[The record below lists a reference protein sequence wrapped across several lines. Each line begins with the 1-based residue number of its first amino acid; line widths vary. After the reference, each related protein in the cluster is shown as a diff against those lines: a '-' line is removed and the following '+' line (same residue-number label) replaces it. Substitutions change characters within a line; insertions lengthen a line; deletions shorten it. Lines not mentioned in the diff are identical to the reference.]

1 MALTIVRNDIVRMQ
15 VDAIVNSTNEHLV
28 PGGLGVDAG
37 IHAAAGPGL
46 ASALREIGACPVG
59 SAVITDAFDL
69 SNCRYIIHTVGP
81 VYIDGRH
88 DEERLLQSCYRS
100 VLRLA
105 RNHACRSVAIPLL
118 CTGAYGYPKSE
129 GYRIATSV
137 VREFLFSLPDDEDM
151 MIYLVLFDRESFAVG
166 QKIDADV
173 EESISDEYRE
183 IKRRFLRASRKEY
196 NPQESASF
204 DAALPAEAPE
214 ELTFANMRPAPAA
227 ARPRPGL
234 AGAAES
240 AIGAARA
247 EKRKRDYAAQD
258 LSFAQMCEW
267 WCAQKSI
274 SKKEFYI
281 CANINKS
288 MFWNMKHHPEQ
299 VPKKT
304 NVLACAIG
312 LKLNYAET
320 QDLLMRAGL
329 TLSKYYA
336 LDAVVEGYIRQS
348 RYDIYEINEALFDRD
363 LPLLGAC

>member
-15 VDAIVNSTNEHLV
+15 VDAIVNSTNEQLI

-46 ASALREIGACPVG
+46 AAALRKIGGCPRG
-59 SAVITDAFDL
+59 SAVITNAFNI
-69 SNCRYIIHTVGP
+69 STCRYIIHTVGP
-81 VYIDGRH
+81 IYVDGRH
-88 DEERLLQSCYRS
+88 GEERLLKNCYRS
-100 VLRLA
+100 VLQLA
-105 RNHACRSVAIPLL
+105 KSHACRSVAIPLL

-129 GYRIATSV
+129 GYRIATSA
-137 VREFLFSLPDDEDM
+137 VREFLFSLSDDEDM
-151 MIYLVLFDRESFAVG
+151 MVYLVLFDREAFAVG
-166 QKIDADV
+166 QRIDAEV
-173 EESISDEYRE
+173 EERISDDYRE
-183 IKRRFLRASRKEY
+183 EKKHFLRASRRE
-196 NPQESASF
+196 NVPREADF
-204 DAALPAEAPE
+204 FNGALPFAAPAEEP
-214 ELTFANMRPAPAA
+214 FAATRPAPAA
-227 ARPRPGL
+227 RPRAIL
-234 AGAAES
+234 SNMAES
-240 AIGAARA
+240 VIGAARA
-247 EKRKRDYAAQD
+247 GKRIKEYAVQD

-267 WCAQKSI
+267 WCEQKGI

-312 LKLNYAET
+312 LKLDYAET

-336 LDAVVEGYIRQS
+336 LDAVVEGYIRQG